1 MRQKKREIQDKA
13 KVEELLRGCRTM
25 QLGLWD
31 GAEPYV
37 VTVNF
42 GYAEDCIYFHSAM
55 DGRKFRCIKD
65 NGLVSFATV
74 FESELITAEKACGY
88 STYYTSITGFG
99 RARFLESPEE
109 KAAGMDVIMAQHG
122 GPTGVYDD
130 RVLGRTAVIK
140 VELER
145 LVGKVNPAYPGDP
158 QI

>member
-13 KVEELLRGCRTM
+13 QVEKLLRGCRTV

-42 GYAEDCIYFHSAM
+42 GYAENVIYFHSAKE
-55 DGRKFRCIKD
+55 GRKMRCIKE

-74 FESELITAEKACGY
+74 VASELITAPKACGY

-99 RARFLESPEE
+99 RGKILESAED
-109 KAAGMDVIMAQHG
+109 KAAGMDVILAQHG
-122 GPTGVYDD
+122 GPTGAYDA
-130 RVLGRTAVIK
+130 RVLERTAVIR